1 MRELCD
7 DCIAKFLYNMSRD
20 EMVILDYLYKVQAVN
35 PLLGIEK
42 NKIIENIADMTDFKF
57 TVATSALEA
66 RLMIGTGK
74 SKKPLRYF
82 LTGDGEAALRLFSEI
97 VEFQQKQLEKL
108 NMKEGE

>member
-20 EMVILDYLYKVQAVN
+20 EVMILDYLYKVQALN

-42 NKIIENIADMTDFKF
+42 SKIIESIEDMTDFKF
-57 TVATSALEA
+57 AIATSALEA

-82 LTGDGEAALRLFSEI
+82 LTGDGEAALRMFSKILLFC
-97 VEFQQKQLEKL
+97 L
-108 NMKEGE
+108 G